1 MVQDGH
7 RFFGHK
13 RIHLDLNELDKALVL
28 RPVQILT
35 KEQFLE
41 WNPDVIA
48 ENGIRTGET
57 IIVFIYF
64 TNWTTM
70 Q

>member
-1 MVQDGH
+1 MVGQGLVVQDGH

-13 RIHLDLNELDKALVL
+13 RIHLDLNEVDKALVL

-41 WNPDVIA
+41 
-48 ENGIRTGET
+48 
-57 IIVFIYF
+57 
-64 TNWTTM
+64 
-70 Q
+70 